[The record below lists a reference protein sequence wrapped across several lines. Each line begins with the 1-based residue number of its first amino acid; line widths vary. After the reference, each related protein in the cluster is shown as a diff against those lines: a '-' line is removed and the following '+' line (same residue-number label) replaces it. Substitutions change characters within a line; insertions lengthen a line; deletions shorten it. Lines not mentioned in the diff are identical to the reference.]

1 MSDAFDTIQRGL
13 MEALAH
19 AREEGPATIHEIDV
33 PEPDVKAIRTGTG
46 LSQAQFA
53 MSIGVKKGTLLN
65 WEHRRRR
72 PEGPARVLLAMIARD
87 PQIVQRTLGD
97 RSRE

>member
-1 MSDAFDTIQRGL
+1 MSDAFDSIERGL
-13 MEALAH
+13 KEALAH
-19 AREEGPATIHEIDV
+19 ARGEGPAAVHEIDV
-33 PEPDVKAIRTGTG
+33 PEPDVKAIRAGTG

-53 MSIGVKKGTLLN
+53 KSIGVKKGTLLN

-87 PQIVQRTLGD
+87 PRIVQRILGT
-97 RSRE
+97 RSSI